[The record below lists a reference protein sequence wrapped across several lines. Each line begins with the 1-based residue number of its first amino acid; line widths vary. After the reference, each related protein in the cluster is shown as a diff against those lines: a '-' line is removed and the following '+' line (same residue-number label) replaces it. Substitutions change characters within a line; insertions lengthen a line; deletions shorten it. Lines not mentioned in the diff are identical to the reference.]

1 MVGISENG
9 EQPLS
14 DEQALIRAA
23 RRGDL
28 NAFNAL
34 VLRYQDSAYTVAY
47 RILGEAQAA
56 ADAAQES
63 FIVAYRRLETYRGGS
78 FKAWVL
84 RIVTNQCY
92 DELRRQRRRPVVS
105 MEDLGDPESD
115 DGFAP
120 PDPGDTP
127 EQTVQ
132 QRELE
137 RAIQN
142 CINALSPDQRIVLV
156 LSDIEEMAYQD
167 IADNVGANLGTVKSR
182 LSRARAAVRDCLQRV
197 RELLPGMYRLKR
209 NDD

>member
-1 MVGISENG
+1 MAGIPQTG
-9 EQPLS
+9 

-28 NAFNAL
+28 SAFNAL
-34 VLRYQDSAYTVAY
+34 VLRYQDTAYTVAY

-78 FKAWVL
+78 FKSWVM

-92 DELRRQRRRPVVS
+92 DELRRLRRRPVVS

-115 DGFAP
+115 DGFTP
-120 PDPGDTP
+120 PDPGGTP

-137 RAIQN
+137 RAIQD

-156 LSDIEEMAYQD
+156 LSDIEEMPYQD

-182 LSRARAAVRDCLQRV
+182 LSRARAAVRDCLRSLG
-197 RELLPGMYRLKR
+197 ELLPGMYRLNG